1 MCPPSGLVKV
11 NAASTEVKDYTM
23 LKEKSLPFTM
33 RIICL
38 LNPTGFIS
46 LNKGSIHVPLI
57 VFSLTPIRLMT
68 KTLP

>member
-1 MCPPSGLVKV
+1 M
-11 NAASTEVKDYTM
+11 
-23 LKEKSLPFTM
+23 KENSLPFTIG
-33 RIICL
+33 IICL

-57 VFSLTPIRLMT
+57 VFSLTSIRLMT